1 MNGGGDDYVKKM
13 WDSEAVAVAVNDEG
27 IVEFQYGA
35 PISID
40 ETVVEQSNIKS
51 FEEIKNTF
59 EEMVVIENAPTEDT
73 GKTVIDVTNVNL
85 VYTRISEKDRFDT
98 GLIVPVWDFE
108 GTIVNEYG
116 MEQTGNI
123 LSINAIDGT
132 VINRTLGY

>member
-1 MNGGGDDYVKKM
+1 M
-13 WDSEAVAVAVNDEG
+13 VA
-27 IVEFQYGA
+27 
-35 PISID
+35 
-40 ETVVEQSNIKS
+40 QSNIKS

-73 GKTVIDVTNVNL
+73 GKTVINVTNVNL